1 MNVSDAIAQL
11 GIDPATQPGEL
22 CIVQITRKGARH
34 YRLDEVAQKEITIDL
49 YLATGT
55 FAPGSISAYGG
66 RTAENLASVLWI
78 PVDVDFKD
86 YLNVPKAELYTWSDG
101 DLMTTA
107 VACSQ
112 DVREIYELVGVPV
125 HRVDYTGYGIAVYT
139 QLNGHTTADIPEIR
153 DLNRALVETIN
164 AQWGSTLADPGV
176 HDAGTRIMRLVP
188 GPNTKGETPR
198 QAQTIWRA
206 EGHVAVADLARIL
219 QTRTRT
225 TVARAIPRIGTTLP
239 ENVVRSLVDAIKPHW
254 VEGQRHGVA
263 LALAGILAKAGVTED
278 QAVEI
283 VEQAA
288 GNRNR
293 VKDVESTYK
302 RARAGLETRGLFGL
316 RDWLP
321 IETVEF
327 IDRTLDEV
335 RPRSAELTF
344 TATDGVA
351 HDNTTATHSKNA
363 DQSFL
368 PIPEIAKSG
377 LIGKYIDLMGPTTE
391 APESFHL
398 GVGLTIV
405 ASMIGRR
412 ISINYGGPM
421 YANLFTLLVAP
432 TGRGR
437 KDSSIKRGT
446 RFLESVVMSGT
457 TQRRSN
463 VQLITD
469 VGSSEALIKTLAKA
483 PSILLYLTEY
493 SKLISKARRPGTST
507 ILPVLMEAFDT
518 PPKLSNVSLANPIEA
533 EYPYL
538 TILSATQPR
547 VLEGL
552 LTDEDVHS
560 GSINRWLIFPGVSD
574 DLIPWHVA
582 PDKQESNL
590 LFEHIHEAIHSGY
603 ADGQSL
609 ELAVD
614 AFEFW
619 DGWYRTERTRDLSE
633 DEAAMRVRH
642 PDLVVKLAMIYTVLN
657 GDQVITL
664 ESLQRA
670 IAIIDWM
677 WQHVARLVPSWGGTI
692 HGKIEAKVTQL
703 LTDRGPLPRRTLT
716 QYCRS
721 RTWGTADLNTVL
733 EAMYKGGL
741 LMIDSSGTVSLRHE

>member
-22 CIVQITRKGARH
+22 CIVQITKTGARH

-55 FAPGSISAYGG
+55 FAPGSITAHGG
-66 RTAENLASVLWI
+66 RSLENLTSVLWLI
-78 PVDVDFKD
+78 GDFDFKD
-86 YLNVPKAELYTWSDG
+86 YLNLPLDELRTWSDG

-107 VACSQ
+107 RALSQ
-112 DVREIYELVGVPV
+112 DVRELYELIGVPA

-164 AQWGSTLADPGV
+164 TQWGSTLADPGV

-198 QAQTIWRA
+198 QAQTIYRA
-206 EGHVAVADLARIL
+206 EGHVAVAELARIL
-219 QTRTRT
+219 QKRTRT

-239 ENVVRSLVDAIKPHW
+239 ENVVRSLVDAITPHW

-344 TATDGVA
+344 TASDGVA
-351 HDNTTATHSKNA
+351 HDNTAGEPLEDMPVT
-363 DQSFL
+363 
-368 PIPEIAKSG
+368 PIPESVKTG
-377 LIGKYIDLMGPTTE
+377 LIGDYIALMRPTTE
-391 APESFHL
+391 ASESYHL
-398 GVGLTIV
+398 GVGLTIM
-405 ASMIGRR
+405 ASLIGRHVYVDFG
-412 ISINYGGPM
+412 SQVYP
-421 YANLFTLLVAP
+421 NLYTLLV
-432 TGRGR
+432 GISGKSR
-437 KDSSIKRGT
+437 KDTAIKRGT
-446 RFLESVVMSGT
+446 RMLTTPVSSGT
-457 TQRRSN
+457 TQLRSN
-463 VQLITD
+463 VKIVTD
-469 VGSSEALIKTLAKA
+469 VASAEGLIGSLSEH
-483 PSILLYLTEY
+483 SNVLLYLTEF
-493 SKLISKARRPGTST
+493 SRLIAQARRKGTTT

-518 PPKLSNVSLANPIEA
+518 PPVISNLSKGSPLTA

-547 VLEGL
+547 ILEGL
-552 LTDEDVHS
+552 MSEEEVYS
-560 GSINRWLIFPGVSD
+560 GFINRWLIIPGKSE
-574 DLIPWHVA
+574 A
-582 PDKQESNL
+582 PMAWPASVDRQAAAL
-590 LFEHIHEAIHSGY
+590 LFEQMHSAVYQAYTAGFELTLAKDARLFWEDWY
-603 ADGQSL
+603 VGDWHRKQTAD
-609 ELAVD
+609 E
-614 AFEFW
+614 E
-619 DGWYRTERTRDLSE
+619 
-633 DEAAMRVRH
+633 AMRGRYAT
-642 PDLVVKLAMIYTVLN
+642 LIVKIAMNYAVQN
-657 GDQVITL
+657 GDQMITQQHL
-664 ESLQRA
+664 EQG
-670 IAIIDWM
+670 IAVVEWM
-677 WQHVARLVPSWGGTI
+677 WGHVARMVPGWGSTTLGRLEGRVI
-692 HGKIEAKVTQL
+692 RV
-703 LTDRGPLPRRTLT
+703 LTER
-716 QYCRS
+716 
-721 RTWGTADLNTVL
+721 
-733 EAMYKGGL
+733 
-741 LMIDSSGTVSLRHE
+741 GTVSKRTLVSNCSNPRHWTTRDINDVIDALVRAGTIAADASGMVSVRDV